1 MAMSRHYLVTAS
13 GLLIAALLGA
23 CDRKDTAPSTP
34 APPVVRE
41 EPVPVPPGEPAGV
54 IKAQQWVGKWVG
66 PEGTYLEITQVAGRY
81 TVNIRNLDGVR
92 TFPAEILEDG
102 LAFQRDGVPE
112 FIRATDGKGT
122 GMKWLADKS
131 DCLGIRP
138 GEGYCRG

>member
-1 MAMSRHYLVTAS
+1 MNRQHLVIAG
-13 GLLIAALLGA
+13 GLFMALLLGG
-23 CDRKDTAPSTP
+23 CDRKETPPATSP
-34 APPVVRE
+34 APPVVEQPTR
-41 EPVPVPPGEPAGV
+41 PPPEQPEGV
-54 IKAQQWVGKWVG
+54 IKPQQWVGKWAG

-81 TVNIRNLDGVR
+81 TVNIHNLDGTR

-102 LAFQRDGVPE
+102 LTFQRDGVPE

-131 DCLGIRP
+131 DCLGIRA